1 MSLYGLAPFAPTM
14 FGLTLPVAPAL
25 LALLAGIALVAGVG
39 ITTIGPG
46 GIFLTIALY
55 ALTPLSPGTIAG
67 TAQVTFVATGVVGTV
82 AYVQSG
88 ELATGETRALTAV
101 LCASSVVGALAGA
114 TLNAHVSRALF
125 GLLLGGLA
133 SGVGLVILYRER
145 RGFMPLTTLDATTPT
160 GKAGLAGLGVAL
172 GGFSGLLGVGGPV
185 LAVPALVLVG
195 VPMLYAIAVAQVQSI
210 FIAAFASL
218 GFLAQGTVSFPL
230 AAVVGVP
237 LVAGVLV
244 GWRVAHL
251 VDPERLKLGLG
262 AVLVLVGPYL
272 AM

>member
-1 MSLYGLAPFAPTM
+1 MVGLP
-14 FGLTLPVAPAL
+14 LPVDPPTA
-25 LALLAGIALVAGVG
+25 ALLAGIALVAGVG

-67 TAQVTFVATGVVGTV
+67 TAQVTFVATGVVGTA

-88 ELATGETRALTAV
+88 ELATGETRTLTVV
-101 LCASSVVGALAGA
+101 LCSSSVVGALGGAG
-114 TLNAHVSRALF
+114 LNAFVSRGLF

-133 SGVGLVILYRER
+133 SLVGGVILYRER
-145 RGFMPLTTLDATTPT
+145 RGFMPMVRLDPATRK
-160 GKAGLAGLGVAL
+160 GRLQLGLLGVVL

-185 LAVPALVLVG
+185 VAVPALVLVG

-210 FIAAFASL
+210 VIAAFASA
-218 GFLAQGTVSFPL
+218 GFLARGTVSLPL
-230 AAVVGVP
+230 AVALGVP

-251 VDPERLKLGLG
+251 VDPERLKVALGV
-262 AVLVLVGPYL
+262 VLLLVGPYL
-272 AM
+272 AL